1 VEGGE
6 MKIAFVSTYPPIH
19 CGVGEY
25 TKFLLVGLN
34 SIQKHSKYY
43 VIASS
48 DVGEEYFDTTVSA
61 HIIPVFE
68 KKNPQTYSKILDVL
82 SEVNGVDVLHIQHEY
97 GIFGTSTRIL
107 EIAKEAKEEK
117 LANTTLITMHTVHH
131 PYTIRPET
139 LEFQKSLSEYVD
151 AIIVHSIVQ
160 EFELYSQG
168 IDPRRVHRIPHGTF
182 VNPYLG
188 YPRPKL
194 ASSLGIVYDKLKFPI
209 ITLMGFLRPDKGLD
223 ILVEALRSLKDSSA
237 TLVIGGEIQSSEME
251 YFVYELLDS
260 GHIFIEKYLSNEE
273 MLMLAS
279 LADIILLPYKDKPG
293 AYSVSGVLHLSMGS
307 LKPII
312 GTSVPR
318 LIELYQYAPRFIVK
332 PNDPRELA
340 LKIKWLAENYEL
352 AVAYASSLYSYAVR
366 TQWIRMARRH
376 LALYNVLLG
385 KEVVEKITV
394 EPLHLCD

>member
-1 VEGGE
+1 

-25 TKFLLVGLN
+25 TRFLLTGLS
-34 SIQKHSKYY
+34 SILKHGKFY
-43 VIASS
+43 VITSR
-48 DVGEEYFDTTVSA
+48 DVGEEYFDATVSA
-61 HIIPVFE
+61 HVIPVFE
-68 KKNPQTYSKILDVL
+68 KREPQTYSRILDVL
-82 SEVNGVDVLHIQHEY
+82 SEANGVDVLHIQHEY
-97 GIFGTSTRIL
+97 GIFGISTKIL
-107 EIAKEAKEEK
+107 EIAQEAKKEG
-117 LANTTLITMHTVHH
+117 LAEITLITMHTVHH
-131 PYTIRPET
+131 PYTVRPKT

-151 AIIVHSIVQ
+151 AVIVHSVVQ

-340 LKIKWLAENYEL
+340 LKIRWLAENYEL

>member
-1 VEGGE
+1 

-25 TKFLLVGLN
+25 TKFLLGGLS
-34 SIQKHSKYY
+34 SIQRHGKFY
-43 VIASS
+43 VIASR
-48 DVGEEYFDTTVSA
+48 DVGEEYFDTAVSA
-61 HIIPVFE
+61 HVMSVFE
-68 KKNPQTYSKILDVL
+68 KRKPQTYSRILNIL

-97 GIFGTSTRIL
+97 GIFGTSAKIL
-107 EIAKEAKEEK
+107 EIAKEAKEEG
-117 LANTTLITMHTVHH
+117 LADTTLITMHTVHH

-139 LEFQKSLSEYVD
+139 LEFQKKLGNYVD
-151 AIIVHSIVQ
+151 AVIVHSVVQ

-194 ASSLGIVYDKLKFPI
+194 ASSLGIVYDKLRFPI

-223 ILVEALRSLKDSSA
+223 VLVEALGTLKDINA
-237 TLVIGGEIQSSEME
+237 TLVIGGEVRDSEIK
-251 YFVYELLDS
+251 YVVYKLLNS
-260 GHIFIEKYLSNEE
+260 GHIFIEKYLSDEE

-307 LKPII
+307 LKPVI

-318 LIELYQYAPRFIVK
+318 LIELYQYAPRFVVK
-332 PNDPRELA
+332 PNDPKELA
-340 LKIKWLAENYEL
+340 FKIKWLAENYEL

-376 LALYNVLLG
+376 LALYNMLLG
-385 KEVVEKITV
+385 KVVDEKIAI
-394 EPLHLCD
+394 EPLHLYD